1 VSTRNDIRDFLTTPR
16 ARVTP
21 EQAGLPGGTG
31 NRRVPGLRREE
42 VAVLANISLE
52 YYTRIE
58 RGTAT
63 GVSES
68 VLESISSALQLDEA
82 EHRHLVDLMRTA
94 NGTTPARRT
103 KPTPQ
108 RVRAPI
114 QRMVDD
120 LTHTPAIVNNGRLD
134 LLYANALGRALYA
147 PLFADPVRPANHARF
162 LFLDTASHDFWP
174 DWDRAANDTVAILRT
189 EAGANP
195 HDRELSDLIG
205 LLSTRSDEFAARW
218 ARHDVRLHRTGDK
231 RIHHP
236 EVGDLDL
243 DYEMLALSADPGQK
257 LLVYTAQADS
267 PTRERLDLLASWAAT
282 PAAAAPDGPSDE
294 PSPRRTT

>member
-1 VSTRNDIRDFLTTPR
+1 MGSRDEIKQFLTSRR

-21 EQAGLPGGTG
+21 KQVGLPGGTG
-31 NRRVPGLRREE
+31 TRRVPGLRREE

-63 GVSES
+63 GISEG
-68 VLESISSALQLDEA
+68 VLASIAQALLLDEA
-82 EHRHLVDLMRTA
+82 ERRHLVDLMRSA
-94 NGTTPARRT
+94 NGTTPARRPR
-103 KPTPQ
+103 PTPQ
-108 RVRAPI
+108 RVRDPI
-114 QRMVDD
+114 RRMLDD
-120 LTHTPAIVNNGRLD
+120 LTSTPAVVSNGRLD
-134 LLYANALGRALYA
+134 VLYANTLGRALYA
-147 PLFADPVRPANHARF
+147 PLYADPVRPANHARF
-162 LFLDTASHDFWP
+162 VFLDPASHDYWP

-195 HDRELSDLIG
+195 HDRELSDLVG
-205 LLSTRSDEFAARW
+205 MLSTRSEQFAARW

-243 DYEMLALSADPGQK
+243 AYERLELPADPGLT
-257 LLVYTAQADS
+257 LLVYTAAPDS

-282 PAAAAPDGPSDE
+282 PHAASDE
-294 PSPRRTT
+294 VPSRTPDTR